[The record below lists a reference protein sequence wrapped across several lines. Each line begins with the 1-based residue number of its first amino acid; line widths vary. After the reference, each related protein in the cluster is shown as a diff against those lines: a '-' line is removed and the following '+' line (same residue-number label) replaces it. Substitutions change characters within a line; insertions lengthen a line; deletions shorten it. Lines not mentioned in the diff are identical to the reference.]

1 MILPHPVITSTITLL
16 PFLTSHMLRQGEARD
31 NEGPTSLQCQ

>member
-1 MILPHPVITSTITLL
+1 MILLYPVITSTITLL
-16 PFLTSHMLRQGEARD
+16 HFLRSHMLRQGETHD